1 MNHLLPFI
9 LVVGLMIIPKVTE
22 ACLGGGCV
30 HDRDRDQFF
39 WCSGRARE
47 EINNIKEW
55 FGGLNRASYESYCTA
70 ISAMLVTRDQ
80 GLRNVAERLC
90 GTGHEVICHEDISGR
105 ARK

>member
-1 MNHLLPFI
+1 MEEMKLVLLVTLVMMPHLS
-9 LVVGLMIIPKVTE
+9 E

-30 HDRDRDQFF
+30 HDRARDQFF

-55 FGGLNRASYESYCTA
+55 FGGLNRESYESYCTA

-80 GLRNVAERLC
+80 GLRSVAERLC